1 MSVADSLNKIKQL
14 KAYQEQISLI
24 LLICLSAS
32 LGYGLGRLSEAK
44 QVAAPL
50 EITGVPTVQDSSANN
65 SQKIETKTKIQAPE
79 IAKASTEE
87 ASEKKYVASKS
98 GTKYYLPSCSGAN
111 RIKEENKVWFA
122 SVEEAKARG
131 LEPAS
136 GCKGL

>member
-1 MSVADSLNKIKQL
+1 ML
-14 KAYQEQISLI
+14 IS
-24 LLICLSAS
+24 LSAS

-44 QVAAPL
+44 QVAEPL

-65 SQKIETKTKIQAPE
+65 AQKIETKTQN
-79 IAKASTEE
+79 IAKTDTVSVQN
-87 ASEKKYVASKS
+87 SEKKYVASKS
-98 GTKYYLPSCSGAN
+98 GTKYYLPSCSGAS